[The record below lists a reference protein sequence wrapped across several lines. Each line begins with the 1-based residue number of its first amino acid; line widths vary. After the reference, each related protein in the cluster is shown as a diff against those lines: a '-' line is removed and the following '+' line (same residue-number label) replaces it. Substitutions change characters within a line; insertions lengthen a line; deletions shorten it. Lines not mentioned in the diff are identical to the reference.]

1 MHYDVSAWI
10 TNAVYELCVQALQSL
25 RHINEHRRAYEVVFN
40 IVHYG
45 VVRAF
50 LTDPEL
56 SRDARFIKFL
66 GVADNFL
73 KKIFEIYDKYRANVS
88 NIARNVFDGVLHL
101 LKHIKGFRLVV
112 FCDSMSLVEALYI
125 AYKMRAGFINVVINP
140 GGVTETY
147 KFLLGAE
154 EYMARQPRLEEIV
167 SAIARRAGASHV
179 IFRDYDEA
187 VHRFESSEGV
197 EPQLIVDEMYSA
209 TLRLEAALSRLKR
222 EGATVVLL
230 SDHGYDIVPLTP
242 GKFKTLHRWSPRSLS
257 IIAPVLIIDPHNSNL
272 VSGCQVAS
280 LGV

>member
-1 MHYDVSAWI
+1 MYYAVSAWI
-10 TNAVYELCVQALQSL
+10 TNAVCELYGQALQSL
-25 RHINEHRRAYEVVFN
+25 QHISEYRRVYEVIFN

-45 VVRAF
+45 VIGTL
-50 LTDPEL
+50 LTEPGL
-56 SRDARFIKFL
+56 LRDARFVSFL
-66 GVADNFL
+66 DVTDNIL
-73 KKIFEIYDKYRANVS
+73 KKIFEIHDKYRANIS

-101 LKHIKGFRLVV
+101 LKHIKGFRHIM
-112 FCDSMSLVEALYI
+112 FCDGMSIVEALYI

-140 GGVTETY
+140 GGMTETY
-147 KFLLGAE
+147 KFLLESE
-154 EYMARQPRLEEIV
+154 EYVARQPRLEEIV
-167 SAIARRAGASHV
+167 SAIARRAGASYT

-187 VHRFESSEGV
+187 IHMFESSEGV

-222 EGATVVLL
+222 EGTTVVLL

-257 IIAPVLIIDPHNSNL
+257 IIAPVLIIDPHSSNL